1 MFPAIPDQAEHRDQR
16 REIRLHRQPPVPQKR
31 PQGWRADRFLPELGR
46 FMRFARN
53 RPRLSSA
60 DLHIVRAEA
69 ERLPVDRNGSA
80 MPPCP
85 LRANSAFSGEVH

>member
-31 PQGWRADRFLPELGR
+31 PQEQFADRFLPELGR
-46 FMRFARN
+46 FMRFARS

-60 DLHIVRAEA
+60 DLHIVRA
-69 ERLPVDRNGSA
+69 RR
-80 MPPCP
+80 
-85 LRANSAFSGEVH
+85 RSAFRLIVMVRQCRHVR